1 MITQSKAFLLAC
13 PTLIERQLI
22 LRGFIMGVLLLQPT
36 TTAQWQS
43 LVKDAE
49 SSSNLRL
56 NNELESYLVFLLGYY
71 NQRPD
76 IANSILAKE
85 FLTGMTEKYARQR
98 ECLREVGDKCL
109 LFAGFFPEQAEKKR
123 VKIKYFIELGQTA
136 YIQVASLSKAGA
148 ASLYSALSY
157 DFISLMEI
165 LHAIRGLS
173 DPINEL
179 TPLQAVELWTDVKSQ
194 HALAVLRRHISYPGA
209 FTESLLK
216 H

>member
-13 PTLIERQLI
+13 STLIERQLM

-71 NQRPD
+71 NRRPD
-76 IANSILAKE
+76 IANSVLAKE
-85 FLTGMTEKYARQR
+85 FLNGITEKHARQR

-136 YIQVASLSKAGA
+136 YVQVASLSKAGS
-148 ASLYSALSY
+148 ASLYNALSC

-173 DPINEL
+173 DPANEL
-179 TPLQAVELWTDVKSQ
+179 SPLQALELWTDVKSQ
-194 HALAVLRRHISYPGA
+194 HALTVLRRHTSFPT
-209 FTESLLK
+209 FTGSPQK

>member
-13 PTLIERQLI
+13 STLIERQLI
-22 LRGFIMGVLLLQPT
+22 LRGFIMGVLSLQPT

-71 NQRPD
+71 NRRPD
-76 IANSILAKE
+76 IANSVLAKE
-85 FLTGMTEKYARQR
+85 FLSGITERHARQR

-136 YIQVASLSKAGA
+136 YVQVASLSKAGSA
-148 ASLYSALSY
+148 ALYNALSS

-173 DPINEL
+173 DPVNEL
-179 TPLQAVELWTDVKSQ
+179 SPLQALELWTDVKSQ
-194 HALAVLRRHISYPGA
+194 HALTVLRRHTSFPT
-209 FTESLLK
+209 FTGSPLK

>member
-13 PTLIERQLI
+13 STLIERQLM
-22 LRGFIMGVLLLQPT
+22 LRGFIMGMLLLQPT

-71 NQRPD
+71 NHRPD
-76 IANSILAKE
+76 IANSVLAKE
-85 FLTGMTEKYARQR
+85 FLTGMSERHTRQR

-109 LFAGFFPEQAEKKR
+109 LFAGFFPEQAEKR
-123 VKIKYFIELGQTA
+123 QVKIKYFIELGQTA
-136 YIQVASLSKAGA
+136 YIQVASLSKAGSA
-148 ASLYSALSY
+148 ALYNALSC

-173 DPINEL
+173 DPVKEL
-179 TPLQAVELWTDVKSQ
+179 TPLQAFELWTDVNSQ
-194 HALAVLRRHISYPGA
+194 HALTVLRRHTSCPA
-209 FTESLLK
+209 FTGSLFK

>member
-13 PTLIERQLI
+13 STLIERQLI

-71 NQRPD
+71 NRRPD
-76 IANSILAKE
+76 IANSVFAKE
-85 FLTGMTEKYARQR
+85 FLTGMTEKRARQR

-109 LFAGFFPEQAEKKR
+109 LFAGFFPEQAEKR
-123 VKIKYFIELGQTA
+123 QVKIKYFIELGQTA
-136 YIQVASLSKAGA
+136 YIQVASLSKAGS
-148 ASLYSALSY
+148 ASLYNALSY

-173 DPINEL
+173 DPVNEL
-179 TPLQAVELWTDVKSQ
+179 TPLQAFELWTDVKSQ
-194 HALAVLRRHISYPGA
+194 HALAVLRRHTPYSVITGSP
-209 FTESLLK
+209 LK

>member
-13 PTLIERQLI
+13 STLIERQLM

-56 NNELESYLVFLLGYY
+56 NNELESYLVFLLGTY

-76 IANSILAKE
+76 IANSVLAKE
-85 FLTGMTEKYARQR
+85 FLTAATERHARQR
-98 ECLREVGDKCL
+98 EYLREVGDKCL
-109 LFAGFFPEQAEKKR
+109 LFAGFFPEQAEKRR

-136 YIQVASLSKAGA
+136 YIQVASLSKAGS

-173 DPINEL
+173 DPVNEL
-179 TPLQAVELWTDVKSQ
+179 TPLQAFELWTDVKSQ
-194 HALAVLRRHISYPGA
+194 HALAVLRRHSTCFPT
-209 FTESLLK
+209 FTGTPLK

>member
-13 PTLIERQLI
+13 STLIERQLI

-76 IANSILAKE
+76 IANSVFAKE
-85 FLTGMTEKYARQR
+85 FLTGMTEKRTRQR
-98 ECLREVGDKCL
+98 ECLRELGDKCL
-109 LFAGFFPEQAEKKR
+109 LFAGFFPGQAEKR
-123 VKIKYFIELGQTA
+123 QVKIKYFIELGQTA
-136 YIQVASLSKAGA
+136 YIQVASLSKASS
-148 ASLYSALSY
+148 ASLYNALSY

-165 LHAIRGLS
+165 LHAIRGLN
-173 DPINEL
+173 DPFNEL
-179 TPLQAVELWTDVKSQ
+179 TPLQAFELWTDVKSQ
-194 HALAVLRRHISYPGA
+194 HALTVLRRRTSYPA
-209 FTESLLK
+209 FIGSLFK

>member
-71 NQRPD
+71 NRRPD
-76 IANSILAKE
+76 IANSVLAKE
-85 FLTGMTEKYARQR
+85 FLSGITERHARQR

-136 YIQVASLSKAGA
+136 YVQVASLSKAGSA
-148 ASLYSALSY
+148 ALYNALSC

-173 DPINEL
+173 DPVNEL
-179 TPLQAVELWTDVKSQ
+179 SPLQALELWTDVKSQ
-194 HALAVLRRHISYPGA
+194 HALTVLRRHTSFPT
-209 FTESLLK
+209 FTGSPLK

>member
-13 PTLIERQLI
+13 STLIERQLI
-22 LRGFIMGVLLLQPT
+22 LRGFIMGVFLLQPT

-71 NQRPD
+71 NRRPD
-76 IANSILAKE
+76 IAHSVLAKE
-85 FLTGMTEKYARQR
+85 FLTGMTEKHARQR

-109 LFAGFFPEQAEKKR
+109 LFAGFFPEQAEKRR

-136 YIQVASLSKAGA
+136 YIQVASLSKAGS
-148 ASLYSALSY
+148 ASLFNALSY

-173 DPINEL
+173 DPVNEL
-179 TPLQAVELWTDVKSQ
+179 SPLQAFELWTDVKSQ
-194 HALAVLRRHISYPGA
+194 HALAVLRRHTS
-209 FTESLLK
+209 FRLLQERG
-216 H
+216 